1 MQQLNLYQKIPPKKA
16 GTNLIAII
24 LPREKQT
31 FFLLLHEIVLLSFIL
46 LWGNLQKKIP
56 YFGICEY
63 IFHDNLLAIFVTNLI
78 NFLLHILHFI
88 TLKNTFYNI

>member
-46 LWGNLQKKIP
+46 LWGNLQKNTVLWNL
-56 YFGICEY
+56 GIY
-63 IFHDNLLAIFVTNLI
+63 IS
-78 NFLLHILHFI
+78 
-88 TLKNTFYNI
+88 

>member
-31 FFLLLHEIVLLSFIL
+31 FFLLLHEIVLLSFHSSL
-46 LWGNLQKKIP
+46 GEFAKKYRTLEFVNT
-56 YFGICEY
+56 YFMTIY
-63 IFHDNLLAIFVTNLI
+63 WQFS
-78 NFLLHILHFI
+78 
-88 TLKNTFYNI
+88 

>member
-46 LWGNLQKKIP
+46 LWGNLQKKYRTLEFVNI
-56 YFGICEY
+56 YFMTIY
-63 IFHDNLLAIFVTNLI
+63 WQ
-78 NFLLHILHFI
+78 FL
-88 TLKNTFYNI
+88 